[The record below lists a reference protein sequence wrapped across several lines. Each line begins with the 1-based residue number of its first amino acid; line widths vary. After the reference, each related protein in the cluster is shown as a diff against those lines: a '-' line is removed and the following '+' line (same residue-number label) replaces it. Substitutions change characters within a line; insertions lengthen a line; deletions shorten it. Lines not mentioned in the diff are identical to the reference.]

1 MRRIIAAG
9 AIALFLA
16 GCAQSD
22 PFEDLADGACT
33 SALAGVVNN
42 HISGQIDALAK
53 NDWEL
58 ARSFASDNF
67 QSNVSLEDFT
77 FIISEQY
84 PMLIENK
91 GYEFNECNVADS
103 TITQEVDVTSGDQV
117 FSITYSLTVNGSTLG
132 VESAVITEVAS
143 QVAVWSVAACAL
155 S

>member
-9 AIALFLA
+9 AAVLLLA
-16 GCAQSD
+16 SCAQSD

-33 SALAGVVNN
+33 SALAGEVNN

-143 QVAVWSVAACAL
+143 QVAV
-155 S
+155 

>member
-1 MRRIIAAG
+1 MRRIIVAG
-9 AIALFLA
+9 ATVLLLA
-16 GCAQSD
+16 GCAQSN
-22 PFEDLADGACT
+22 PLADLTDGACS
-33 SALAGVVNN
+33 SALAGVVDN

-84 PMLIENK
+84 PMLIENT
-91 GYEFNECNVADS
+91 GYEFNDCNVADS
-103 TITQEVDVTSGDQV
+103 TITQDVDVTSGEQV
-117 FSITYSLTVNGSTLG
+117 FSLTYSLTVNGSTLG

-143 QVAVWSVAACAL
+143 QVAV
-155 S
+155 

>member
-1 MRRIIAAG
+1 MAG
-9 AIALFLA
+9 ATVLLLA
-16 GCAQSD
+16 GCAQSN
-22 PFEDLADGACT
+22 PLADLTDGACS
-33 SALAGVVNN
+33 SALAGVVDN

-91 GYEFNECNVADS
+91 GYEFNECTVAGS
-103 TITQEVDVTSGDQV
+103 TIKQEISVQSGEQD
-117 FSITYSLTVNGSTLG
+117 FSLTYTLTVNDSSLG
-132 VESAVITEVAS
+132 VESAVVGETDTQLAT
-143 QVAVWSVAACAL
+143 
-155 S
+155 

>member
-1 MRRIIAAG
+1 M
-9 AIALFLA
+9 LLLA
-16 GCAQSD
+16 SCSQSD

-33 SALAGVVNN
+33 SALAGEVNN

-143 QVAVWSVAACAL
+143 QVAV
-155 S
+155 

>member
-9 AIALFLA
+9 AIVLLLV
-16 GCAQSD
+16 GCAQKD

-33 SALAGVVNN
+33 SALAGVVDN

-103 TITQEVDVTSGDQV
+103 TITQEVDVKSGDQV

-143 QVAVWSVAACAL
+143 QVAV
-155 S
+155 

>member
-1 MRRIIAAG
+1 MRRIIVAG
-9 AIALFLA
+9 ATVLLLA

-42 HISGQIDALAK
+42 HISGQIDAFAK

-143 QVAVWSVAACAL
+143 QVAV
-155 S
+155 

>member
-1 MRRIIAAG
+1 MRRIIAVG
-9 AIALFLA
+9 AIALLLA
-16 GCAQSD
+16 GCAQSN

-91 GYEFNECNVADS
+91 GYEFNECNVAES
-103 TITQEVDVTSGDQV
+103 TITQEVDVTSGEQV
-117 FSITYSLTVNGSTLG
+117 FTLTYSLTVNGSTLG

-143 QVAVWSVAACAL
+143 QVAV
-155 S
+155 